1 VYPNFRELFYY
12 TIGIDIPALAVVN
25 TFGFFVAMA
34 FVTAAWLLTKELKR
48 KEADGLLSASK
59 RKVVTGKPASIVD
72 MGTSGLLG
80 FLIGWKVLGMIFN
93 MDWEHQTPQQ
103 FIISAQ
109 GNIIGGLLF
118 GGLFAYLTWRDK
130 EKTKLPQPKEE
141 TITVH
146 PYQLVGNITVI
157 AAVSGILGAK
167 VFHHLENWDD
177 FIKDPIGQFSDFF
190 GGLTFYG
197 GLICATICVLWY
209 LRRNNIKPIHMF
221 DAAAPVLIVAY
232 GVGRIGCMV
241 AGDGDWGVINS
252 AYRVDGD
259 RNFTTV
265 SLPDT
270 TIKKDI
276 ATYYQYYDANSP
288 EEVPYIHFEKPGALS
303 FLPDK
308 FFAYDFPHNVLERG
322 VPLNNTNRERFNNHL
337 PMPVFPT
344 AFYEVLM
351 ALSIFAFLWFIR
363 KRITTPGMLFGIYLM
378 FNGLERFLIESIRVN
393 TKMHFLGMVI
403 TQAQLISSI
412 LFLVGVALTVY
423 TYMIY
428 KRKKA

>member
-1 VYPNFRELFYY
+1 
-12 TIGIDIPALAVVN
+12 
-25 TFGFFVAMA
+25 
-34 FVTAAWLLTKELKR
+34 
-48 KEADGLLSASK
+48 
-59 RKVVTGKPASIVD
+59 
-72 MGTSGLLG
+72 
-80 FLIGWKVLGMIFN
+80 
-93 MDWEHQTPQQ
+93 
-103 FIISAQ
+103 
-109 GNIIGGLLF
+109 
-118 GGLFAYLTWRDK
+118 
-130 EKTKLPQPKEE
+130 
-141 TITVH
+141 
-146 PYQLVGNITVI
+146 
-157 AAVSGILGAK
+157 
-167 VFHHLENWDD
+167 
-177 FIKDPIGQFSDFF
+177 
-190 GGLTFYG
+190 
-197 GLICATICVLWY
+197 
-209 LRRNNIKPIHMF
+209 MF
-221 DAAAPVLIVAY
+221 DAAAPVLIVGY

-241 AGDGDWGVINS
+241 SGDGDWGVINS